1 MPRSG
6 TATRLPGDH
15 YKALGAILGGEE
27 IMSYDTWADNLG
39 KRESIVMYRPG
50 MTFEPAKRRSADCPP
65 TMTQA
70 QFEATLRAPL
80 FDGELEQPNLGWHD
94 SEELDQ

>member
-1 MPRSG
+1 
-6 TATRLPGDH
+6 
-15 YKALGAILGGEE
+15 
-27 IMSYDTWADNLG
+27 MSYDTWADNLG
-39 KRESIVMYRPG
+39 KRYESIVMYRPG
-50 MTFEPAKRRSADCPP
+50 MTFEP

-80 FDGELEQPNLGWHD
+80 FDGEHEQPNLGWHD